1 MAFDTQI
8 TLTGPWC
15 GPIQML
21 EEQSNEGRKS
31 VRDGDTAASLG
42 LTGAPIEGP
51 TYFTQFEPLAVE
63 LWGHA
68 CGSAACISSHF
79 RTMVVEG
86 EEVQASATTTGDV
99 SATIEAHKRD
109 GTPALE
115 GTISLGPDHPQV
127 GLAARTKRY
136 RRSPWRGRSGAAPS
150 RSGSPAFFRSNRDRA
165 PRFAGALL
173 TSRVTVAYRRLLD
186 VIGAR
191 SCAVP
196 DDLSRMLVVSR
207 GTASSAETCRSSS
220 R

>member
-1 MAFDTQI
+1 MRADPDA
-8 TLTGPWC
+8 G
-15 GPIQML
+15 G
-21 EEQSNEGRKS
+21 
-31 VRDGDTAASLG
+31 
-42 LTGAPIEGP
+42 
-51 TYFTQFEPLAVE
+51 AVE
-63 LWGHA
+63 RGPQERPRRRHRSVARAHRRADRGTDLLHPVRAARRRAVGPRLWER
-68 CGSAACISSHF
+68 ACISSHF